1 MGRIVKTILDE
12 GSDEKGMLKR
22 VLISLG
28 EMSKFTPV
36 ECPDVFECQRLC
48 IGKIML
54 PELRINPDQKS
65 ACLFPV
71 CNQMTMDR

>member
-12 GSDEKGMLKR
+12 GSDEKGVWKR

-28 EMSKFTPV
+28 EMSTFTPV
-36 ECPDVFECQRLC
+36 EGPDAFECQRLC

-65 ACLFPV
+65 AFLFPV

>member
-12 GSDEKGMLKR
+12 GSDEKGVWER

-28 EMSKFTPV
+28 EMSTFTPV
-36 ECPDVFECQRLC
+36 EVPDAFECQRRYL
-48 IGKIML
+48 GKIML
-54 PELRINPDQKS
+54 PESRINPDQKS
-65 ACLFPV
+65 AFLFPV

>member
-12 GSDEKGMLKR
+12 GSDEKGVRKR

-36 ECPDVFECQRLC
+36 NVKGFALGR
-48 IGKIML
+48 
-54 PELRINPDQKS
+54 
-65 ACLFPV
+65 
-71 CNQMTMDR
+71 

>member
-1 MGRIVKTILDE
+1 VKTILDE
-12 GSDEKGMLKR
+12 GSDEKGLRKR

-36 ECPDVFECQRLC
+36 EGPDAFECQRLC

-65 ACLFPV
+65 AFLFPV
-71 CNQMTMDR
+71 CNHITMDR